1 VGDVAEGIVGL
12 LLLGLF
18 GWAIIGILR
27 RAANALRGP
36 GAIGALVAQVLHG
49 SAGQRRARAERQ
61 LQTSEERL
69 VARLGFVTESR
80 AVPLADDEFV
90 EAVDAL
96 AEIHLPADDLIAI
109 GLDEKRPWASRIAVA
124 TLARLDETPASWAPT
139 AIRRLTG
146 SDWDY
151 GGLLLLSLERSPAEV
166 LAPALSKIDEV
177 LPEDLAELFRVRTDE
192 GRETLD
198 AEGVRRNVPRSLTG
212 HVAGLLEDYGPT
224 LPASV
229 RSALEGWLA
238 SVPEADRPSVQRER
252 TQKMSQRTTP
262 PPYQSLVYERAA
274 ALEERYGHSAAS
286 CTQLLE
292 DPLFSETVDEVLAEH
307 RSSGT
312 PVEALLELARD
323 NRAWVGRIALGALA
337 RCDDEIPA
345 SWPAAAVRRLENAP
359 WDYAG
364 LVLLA
369 LERAPGE
376 VIGPVLARMHEVLA
390 ADLAGFLRARV
401 ETAGETFDLE
411 RMQRHVD
418 AAQRDQITALL
429 EEYRASLP
437 PAICTTFDRWLA
449 EHIDLG
455 PELSRLVRVWSRPFM
470 TDPVVSNST
479 RSKLA
484 EEIVSEATREL
495 GRSLIL
501 IGEHGVGKTALIRTA
516 LDKADPSW
524 AVFEAGAGQL
534 SAGAMY
540 IGQLEARVE
549 EVVQRLAG
557 RRVIWVFPG
566 FGEALFAGAYRENP
580 TGLID
585 RLLPHLERGS
595 LRIIAEAT
603 PDSYELLIARRPA
616 LRTTLQALRLRPLDE
631 EGTVELS
638 RDVLAASGIRVDDDA
653 TLRGT
658 FDLAQQFLPGI
669 SPPGNVLRLLRATVQ
684 RVEEDGR
691 TTLAT
696 SDVIATLS
704 LLSGIPLAMLDPSQP
719 LGLDVIRAFLESRV
733 IGQKEA
739 TDVLVDR
746 VALVKSGLTDP
757 TRPLGVFL
765 FVGPTGTG
773 KTELAKALTE
783 LLFGNP
789 SRLVRLDMS
798 EYQTPDSLDRLLG
811 DANTD
816 TSAAP
821 LIASVRRDPFSVVL
835 LDEFEKAAAPIRDL
849 FLQLFDDGRLT
860 DRSGRT
866 TDFRR
871 CVVIMTSNV
880 GSALQSAPG
889 VGFDSRLE
897 PFRAGDVERALR
909 RTFRPEFLNR
919 IDRIVVFQPFERDE
933 IRTLLQ
939 KELDEAVLRRGMRD
953 RPWAIE
959 IDETAIAFLIEKGF
973 TPDLGARPLKRAVEQ
988 YVLTPLA
995 RAIADGQVPTGDQFL
1010 FLKAGANGLDVQFVG
1025 LEPDPMSEADLV
1037 VTDAEDVST
1046 GDAGATEG
1054 LSADA
1059 ELRALLRSPARASSA
1074 PERLDALLAR
1084 VQAAVVG
1091 EASPRKQALL
1101 EEISRKGFWD
1111 RDDRFGV
1118 LAEAEYLDRL
1128 EAATRTAERL
1138 AERLRHADSGP
1149 ARTEVALLLA
1159 NRIYVLDQAL
1169 TGLRDRAAF
1178 EVAVRLCLAAG
1189 SETSQ
1194 DGTAFLE
1201 DLCGM
1206 YVGWAGERGM
1216 KLRELPSSDGD
1227 RLLAVSGLG
1236 AGAILR
1242 DEAGLHVCELVTAG
1256 ADEPHVERVAVS
1268 VEIAEIPPGEPVAEV
1283 ELARRVAAMLDGV
1296 ALPGQVTRR
1305 YQPGPSPLVRD
1316 AVRGYRTGR
1325 LDRVLAGGFDLFAA

>member
-1 VGDVAEGIVGL
+1 MGDVAYGIFGL
-12 LLLGLF
+12 LLLGIF
-18 GWAIIGILR
+18 GWAIVGILR
-27 RAANALRGP
+27 RAEHALRDLGRGGL
-36 GAIGALVAQVLHG
+36 GAQLRHG
-49 SAGQRRARAERQ
+49 SPGQRRAQAERR
-61 LQTSEERL
+61 LRATEERL
-69 VARLGFVTESR
+69 VARLGFVAESR
-80 AVPLADDEFV
+80 SVLLADREFID
-90 EAVDAL
+90 AVDAVEQL
-96 AEIHLPADDLIAI
+96 HLPTDDLIAI
-109 GLDEKRPWASRIAVA
+109 ALDDQRPWGSRIAVA
-124 TLARLDETPASWAPT
+124 CLARLDGTPAAWAAV

-151 GGLLLLSLERSPAEV
+151 AGLLLLSLERSPAEV
-166 LAPALSKIDEV
+166 LGPALSKIDEV
-177 LPEDLAELFRVRTDE
+177 LPEDLAALLRVRTE
-192 GRETLD
+192 EKRESLD
-198 AEGVRRNVPRSLTG
+198 TERVRRNVPRSLAG
-212 HVAGLLEDYGPT
+212 HVSALLEEHGPE

-229 RSALEGWLA
+229 RAALGDWLA
-238 SVPEADRPSVQRER
+238 SVPAADPPARPRER
-252 TQKMSQRTTP
+252 RQKMSQRTSP
-262 PPYQSLVYERAA
+262 PPYQSLVYERAG

-292 DPLFSETVDEVLAEH
+292 DPLFLDTVDEVVAQH
-307 RSSGT
+307 RSSET

-401 ETAGETFDLE
+401 ESAGEVFDLE

-429 EEYRASLP
+429 EEYRPSLP
-437 PAICTTFDRWLA
+437 AAICATFDRWLA
-449 EHIDLG
+449 EHVDLG

-470 TDPVVSNST
+470 TDPVVRNST
-479 RSKLA
+479 RTRLA
-484 EEIVSEATREL
+484 EEIAAEVTRDH

-516 LDKADPSW
+516 LDTADASW
-524 AVFEAGAGQL
+524 SVFEAGAGQL
-534 SAGAMY
+534 NAGAMY

-549 EVVQRLAG
+549 EVVERLSG
-557 RRVIWVFPG
+557 RRVIWVFPE
-566 FGEALFAGAYRENP
+566 FGDALFAGAYRENP
-580 TGLID
+580 SGLID

-595 LRIIAEAT
+595 LRIIGEVT

-616 LRTTLQALRLRPLDE
+616 VRSALQPLRLRPLDE
-631 EGTVELS
+631 EETVELS
-638 RDVLAASGIRVDDDA
+638 RDVLAASGIDVDEDA
-653 TLRGT
+653 TLRET
-658 FDLAQQFLPGI
+658 YDLAQQFLPGV
-669 SPPGNVLRLLRATVQ
+669 SPPGNVLRLLRGAVQ

-691 TTLAT
+691 TSLST

-704 LLSGIPLAMLDPSQP
+704 LLSGIPLAMLDPTQP
-719 LGLDVIRAFLESRV
+719 LGLDSIRAFLESRV
-733 IGQKEA
+733 IGQREA

-798 EYQTPDSLDRLLG
+798 EYQTPDSLERLLG

-816 TSAAP
+816 ANAAP
-821 LIASVRRDPFSVVL
+821 LIAAVRRDPFSVVL

-880 GSALQSAPG
+880 GSALQSGPG
-889 VGFDSRLE
+889 VGFDSRVE
-897 PFRAGDVERALR
+897 PFRPGDVDRALR

-933 IRTLLQ
+933 IRMLLQ
-939 KELDEAVLRRGMRD
+939 KELDEVVLRRGMRD

-959 IDETAIAFLIEKGF
+959 IDETAIAFLIERGF

-1010 FLKAGANGLDVQFVG
+1010 FLTAGADGLDVRFVG
-1025 LEPDPMSEADLV
+1025 LEPDAASEAELV
-1037 VTDAEDVST
+1037 VADRDEGAP
-1046 GDAGATEG
+1046 GDAAAPED

-1059 ELRALLRSPARASSA
+1059 ELRALLRSPAQAAAA
-1074 PERLDALLAR
+1074 PERLDALLAGIL
-1084 VQAAVVG
+1084 AVVDD
-1091 EASPRKQALL
+1091 AVSPRKHELL
-1101 EEISRKGFWD
+1101 DEISQDGFWN
-1111 RDDRFGV
+1111 RGDRFSV

-1138 AERLRHADSGP
+1138 AERLRQADGGR
-1149 ARTEVALLLA
+1149 ARAEVALLLA
-1159 NRIYVLDQAL
+1159 NRVYVLDRAL
-1169 TGLRDRAAF
+1169 AGLRDGAPF
-1178 EVAVRLCLAAG
+1178 EVALRICLAAG
-1189 SETSQ
+1189 SETSPEAV
-1194 DGTAFLE
+1194 AFLE
-1201 DLCGM
+1201 DVGAM
-1206 YVGWAGERGM
+1206 YAGWAVERGM
-1216 KLRELPSSDGD
+1216 KLRELASSDGS
-1227 RLLAVSGLG
+1227 RLCAVSGLG
-1236 AGAILR
+1236 AGTILR
-1242 DEAGLHVCELVTAG
+1242 GEAGLHVCELVTPG
-1256 ADEPHVERVAVS
+1256 DEEPHVERVAVS
-1268 VEIAEIPPGEPVAEV
+1268 VEVAEIPPGEPVAEA
-1283 ELARRVAAMLDGV
+1283 ELARRVAASLDGV
-1296 ALPGQVTRR
+1296 AFPGQVTRR

-1316 AVRGYRTGR
+1316 SVRGYRTGR
-1325 LDRVLAGGFDLFAA
+1325 LDRVLAGGFDLFEA